1 MITPIAKKKDAVK
14 IEEHRGVTLLPIAYK
29 VYASVLANKLRK
41 EMEEKKLVLQSQ
53 VGFRKGRG
61 IIDNIYYT
69 NYLVEREVGRGG
81 KIVEALV
88 DLLRT
93 AFDSVNRRI
102 MGKRL
107 EEGMSRRLREKIM
120 EIYEETRSVVKIDRS
135 YGKRFWTTKRVK
147 QECPLSPLLFNDK

>member
-41 EMEEKKLVLQSQ
+41 EMEEKQLVPQSQ

-61 IIDNIYYT
+61 IIDNIYCI

-81 KIVEALV
+81 GKIVGALV
-88 DLLRT
+88 DLLRA

-102 MGKRL
+102 MG
-107 EEGMSRRLREKIM
+107 
-120 EIYEETRSVVKIDRS
+120 EIH
-135 YGKRFWTTKRVK
+135 
-147 QECPLSPLLFNDK
+147 